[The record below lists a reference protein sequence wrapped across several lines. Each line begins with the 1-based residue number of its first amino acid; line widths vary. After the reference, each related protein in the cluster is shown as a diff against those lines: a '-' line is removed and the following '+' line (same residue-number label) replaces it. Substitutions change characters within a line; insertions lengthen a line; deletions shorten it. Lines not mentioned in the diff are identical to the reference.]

1 MYPYGMKEMAQE
13 VSECRICE
21 GTELSTLLDFG
32 DMALTGVFLTDGAL
46 VPKAPLVFCRCKNC
60 GLVQLRHSYSLESLY
75 GDSYGYESHLNKAM
89 VDHLTRKARLL
100 EKKYLSPDSNEIV
113 VDIAS
118 NDGTLL
124 SGYVGKNFRYVG
136 IDPLIDVVS
145 DHYPDGAI
153 KIKNFFSSDAY
164 WEENDSPAS
173 LVTSLSVLY
182 DLDKPISFAKNINSI
197 LKDDGIWHFEQSY
210 LPTMIDTLSYDTI
223 CHEHL
228 LYLSLHDIKR
238 ILDES
243 GFKILDASL
252 NATNGGSIAI
262 TAVKSKENHPHS
274 PYIDFLLEREIVSGI
289 TTGEKLHVFVS
300 RAIEHK
306 KVFRQL
312 LGMYISEGYEI
323 VGLGASTKGN
333 VLLQWL
339 DLDTTFI
346 SRIGDVNK
354 RKFGTMTPGTSIPI
368 VSEEEIFNGKGKR
381 IALVLPWHFRE
392 GIIAKSEKIMS
403 QGVGLIFPLPRIE
416 VVSF

>member
-1 MYPYGMKEMAQE
+1 
-13 VSECRICE
+13 
-21 GTELSTLLDFG
+21 
-32 DMALTGVFLTDGAL
+32 
-46 VPKAPLVFCRCKNC
+46 
-60 GLVQLRHSYSLESLY
+60 
-75 GDSYGYESHLNKAM
+75 M

-100 EKKYLSPDSNEIV
+100 EKKYLSPNSNEIV

-164 WEENDSPAS
+164 WERNDSPAS

-182 DLDKPISFAKNINSI
+182 DLDKPVSFAKNINSI

-228 LYLSLHDIKR
+228 LYLSLHDIIR

-274 PYIDFLLEREIVSGI
+274 PYIDFLLGREIVSGI

-306 KVFRQL
+306 KEFRQL

>member
-1 MYPYGMKEMAQE
+1 MYPYGMKEIAQE

-46 VPKAPLVFCRCKNC
+46 VPKAPLDFCRCNNC

-100 EKKYLSPDSNEIV
+100 EKKYLSPNSNEIV

-164 WEENDSPAS
+164 WEKNDSPAS

-306 KVFRQL
+306 KEFRQL

-368 VSEEEIFNGKGKR
+368 VSEEEILNGEGKR

>member
-1 MYPYGMKEMAQE
+1 MYPCDMKEIARE
-13 VSECRICE
+13 VGECRICE
-21 GTELSTLLDFG
+21 GSELSTLLDFG
-32 DMALTGVFLTDGAL
+32 DMALTGVFLADGGL
-46 VPKAPLVFCRCKNC
+46 VPKAPLDFCRCNNC

-75 GDSYGYESHLNKAM
+75 GSSYGYESHLNKAM

-100 EKKYLSPDSNEIV
+100 EKKYLNPNSTEVI

-124 SGYVGKNFRYVG
+124 SGYTSEKNTFVG

-145 DHYPDGAI
+145 DFYPENAI
-153 KIKNFFSSDAY
+153 KVRDFFSSNAY
-164 WEENDSPAS
+164 WAATDDPAS

-182 DLDKPISFAKNINSI
+182 DLDSPVTFAKDVNGI
-197 LKDDGIWHFEQSY
+197 LKENGIWHFEQSY
-210 LPTMIDTLSYDTI
+210 LPTMIETLSYDTI

-228 LYLSLHDIKR
+228 LYLSLHDIIG
-238 ILDES
+238 ILNKS
-243 GFKILDASL
+243 GFRILDASL
-252 NATNGGSIAI
+252 NSTNGGSIAV
-262 TAVKSKENHPHS
+262 TAIKTNDVQSHS
-274 PYIDFLLEREIVSGI
+274 PYIDFLLGKEVSSGI
-289 TTGEKLHVFVS
+289 TNGDRLRDFVS

-306 KVFRQL
+306 TEFRKL
-312 LGMYISEGYEI
+312 LSSYISDGYEI

-339 DLDTTFI
+339 DLDATFI
-346 SRIGDVNK
+346 SCIGDVNK

-368 VSEEEIFNGKGKR
+368 VSEEEIFAGNGKR
-381 IALVLPWHFRE
+381 IALVLPWHFRD
-392 GIIAKSEKIMS
+392 GIIAKSESIMS

>member
-1 MYPYGMKEMAQE
+1 MYPYGMKEIAQE

-21 GTELSTLLDFG
+21 GTELATLLDFG

-46 VPKAPLVFCRCKNC
+46 VPKAPLDFCRCNNC

-100 EKKYLSPDSNEIV
+100 EKKYLSPNSNEIV

-164 WEENDSPAS
+164 WEKNDSPAS

-182 DLDKPISFAKNINSI
+182 DLDKPVSFAKNINSI

-228 LYLSLHDIKR
+228 LYLSLHDIVR

-289 TTGEKLHVFVS
+289 TTAEKLHVFVS

-306 KVFRQL
+306 KEFRQL